1 MELTRIAVINKHYS
15 NGGLYSK
22 IWIFKADFRD
32 SALKNNNSNKK
43 LNISCCLPQNIRH
56 SKILYKISSSIK
68 PNVLKNCFLRNS
80 EHRRA
85 TVLVFINT
93 SLPFSQAN
101 ITTAGMLICS

>member
-22 IWIFKADFRD
+22 IWIFKAGFGD
-32 SALKNNNSNKK
+32 SALKNNNSKITVEQLFVE
-43 LNISCCLPQNIRH
+43 LNISCFLPQNIRH

-80 EHRRA
+80 EYR
-85 TVLVFINT
+85 
-93 SLPFSQAN
+93 
-101 ITTAGMLICS
+101 

>member
-15 NGGLYSK
+15 NGGRYSK

-68 PNVLKNCFLRNS
+68 PNVLKNCFLRNIDELLS
-80 EHRRA
+80 WFLSIHLSLLA
-85 TVLVFINT
+85 KLT
-93 SLPFSQAN
+93 SQLQE
-101 ITTAGMLICS
+101 C